1 MVSSTIRAPVGFRVD
16 PHGFA
21 EGIASG
27 AGVACVDRKRTA
39 ALPATGRDL
48 PDGQALGGDEI
59 LRGTGAAIDD
69 HQWKYTSGDR
79 RLTKKKSE
87 YYDGAMQIEKGI
99 DKLVKTVRVMILDK
113 PGFFGKVATAIGAA
127 GGNIGDIKLVE
138 YGLEYNTRDVT
149 IFVDSDTQ
157 LQGVLEELG
166 KVEGVIISDIIDPVL
181 EMHRGGKISVKSR
194 INIDSIST
202 IRKVY
207 TPGVAKVCKLI
218 QRKPDLAY
226 KYTVIPNTVAI
237 VTNGTAILGLGDIGA
252 VAGMPVMEGKA
263 ALFDALV
270 GINGVPILIQS
281 KDTEEIIRTV
291 ASIAPTFGAIKL
303 EDIKAP
309 ECFEIEDRLGE
320 MLDIPV
326 MHDDQHGTA
335 VVVLAALLNASKYV
349 GMQVK
354 NDTVG
359 MVGLGAAGMG
369 ISKLL
374 MAFGVRKMLGADINP
389 GAQAIFGK
397 EGGKPVTLP
406 EVMASSDIVICTTGV
421 QGLIKKEMIRK
432 GQVIL
437 ALSNPRPE
445 ILPEEAREAGA
456 SFAADGRGVNNALAF
471 PGVFRGALN
480 ARARK
485 INNRMKIAAAKVI
498 SSCASAGEL
507 VPSILDREMHAKVAE
522 AVERAAFETGV
533 ARPRTEEIE
542 ET

>member
-1 MVSSTIRAPVGFRVD
+1 
-16 PHGFA
+16 
-21 EGIASG
+21 
-27 AGVACVDRKRTA
+27 
-39 ALPATGRDL
+39 
-48 PDGQALGGDEI
+48 
-59 LRGTGAAIDD
+59 
-69 HQWKYTSGDR
+69 
-79 RLTKKKSE
+79 
-87 YYDGAMQIEKGI
+87 MQIEKGI

-127 GGNIGDIKLVE
+127 GGNIGDIKLVG
-138 YGLEYNTRDVT
+138 YGLEYNTRDIT
-149 IFVDSDTQ
+149 IFVDSDAQ

-194 INIDSIST
+194 IAIDSIST

-218 QRKPDLAY
+218 QRKPELAY
-226 KYTVIPNTVAI
+226 LYTVISNTVAI

-281 KDTEEIIRTV
+281 KDVEEIIRTV

-309 ECFEIEDRLGE
+309 ECFEIEDRLDS

-335 VVVLAALLNASKYV
+335 VVVLASLLNASKYV

-389 GAQAIFGK
+389 GALEIFAK
-397 EGGKPVTLP
+397 EGGKPVTFP
-406 EVMASSDIVICTTGV
+406 EIMASSDIVICTTGV
-421 QGLIKKEMIRK
+421 PGLIKKEMIRK

-445 ILPEEAREAGA
+445 ISPEEAREAGA

-522 AVERAAFETGV
+522 AVERAAFEAGV